1 MRPLI
6 ESLFVE
12 TKPKPKPTITKPIK
26 EKKDERTSNN
36 NTVKFKDNQVDSLT
50 KKEKTALRIEREN
63 SKPIPK
69 QTIRTK
75 KS

>member
-12 TKPKPKPTITKPIK
+12 TKPKSKPTITKPIK
-26 EKKDERTSNN
+26 EKKDERTSIN